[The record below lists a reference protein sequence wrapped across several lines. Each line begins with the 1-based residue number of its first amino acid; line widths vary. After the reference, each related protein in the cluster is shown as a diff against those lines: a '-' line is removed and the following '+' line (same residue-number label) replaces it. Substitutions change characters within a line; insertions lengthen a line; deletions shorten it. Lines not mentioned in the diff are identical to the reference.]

1 VRATNSIHRSESQRI
16 NAGQDR
22 KKSKDTHKRRCSD
35 ELSPNRQKV
44 SAARATLTRRPCPN
58 IHTIILSNLIGACSI
73 QITLTLQHPLS
84 FPARLRD
91 YRGLH
96 MTAKQSQ
103 ETPDVSNPPLQQT
116 HARHDAGRGE
126 VQLSVTASFSRTVTC
141 SAAQHMS
148 CQWSL
153 SVRYRDLHYGK
164 DDHRDGK
171 WLTMNSDTT
180 KIRRLRA

>member
-44 SAARATLTRRPCPN
+44 SAARATLTSRPCPK

-103 ETPDVSNPPLQQT
+103 ETPDVSNLPLQRRTRRGAAIRHRFLFENRDMFSCTT
-116 HARHDAGRGE
+116 HELSMVAQCPLSRSALRQRRSSRWRMAHDK
-126 VQLSVTASFSRTVTC
+126 L
-141 SAAQHMS
+141 
-148 CQWSL
+148 
-153 SVRYRDLHYGK
+153 
-164 DDHRDGK
+164 
-171 WLTMNSDTT
+171 
-180 KIRRLRA
+180 